1 MSKQRRT
8 FSAEFKREAA
18 ALVLDQGY
26 SHIDACR
33 SLGVVD
39 SALRRWVKQLE
50 AERQGV
56 TPKSKALTP
65 EQQKIQELEARI
77 NRLEREKA
85 IFKKGYRSLDVGR
98 TRSYALIDQ
107 LSEQESVEVV
117 CSAFDVA
124 RSCYYVHRLRRR
136 RVDAR
141 RVALRSQVNQLFSQ
155 SRGSAGSRSILGMLR
170 EEGVTIGR
178 FRVRRLMRELGLVSK
193 QPGSHAYKQATVER
207 PDIPN
212 RLNREFATEHPN
224 QVWCGDITYVWA
236 QGRWHYLAAVLDLHT
251 RRVIGWA
258 FSAKPD
264 AELVIKA
271 LDMAYEQRG
280 KPQQVLFHS
289 DRSAKPDAELVIKA
303 LDMAYE
309 QRGKPQQVLFHSD
322 QGSQYA
328 SRLFRQRLWRY
339 RMQQSMSRRGNCW
352 DNSPMERLFRSLKS
366 EWVPSTGYLTAQEAQ
381 RDISHYLMH
390 RYNWIRPHQFND
402 GLPPAVAEE
411 KLNPLSGMG

>member
-39 SALRRWVKQLE
+39 STLRRWVKQLE

-236 QGRWHYLAAVLDLHT
+236 QGRWHYLAAVLDLL
-251 RRVIGWA
+251 IGWA

-280 KPQQVLFHS
+280 
-289 DRSAKPDAELVIKA
+289 R
-303 LDMAYE
+303 
-309 QRGKPQQVLFHSD
+309 PQQVLFHSD

>member
-85 IFKKGYRSLDVGR
+85 FIKKGYRSLDVGR

-289 DRSAKPDAELVIKA
+289 D
-303 LDMAYE
+303 
-309 QRGKPQQVLFHSD
+309 

-352 DNSPMERLFRSLKS
+352 DNSAMERLFRSLKS

>member
-85 IFKKGYRSLDVGR
+85 IFKKGYSSLDVGR
-98 TRSYALIDQ
+98 TRSHALIDQ

-289 DRSAKPDAELVIKA
+289 D
-303 LDMAYE
+303 
-309 QRGKPQQVLFHSD
+309 

>member
-26 SHIDACR
+26 SYIDACR

-107 LSEQESVEVV
+107 LIEQESVEVV

-155 SRGSAGSRSILGMLR
+155 SRDSAGSRSILGMLR

-212 RLNREFATEHPN
+212 RLNREFATAHPN

-280 KPQQVLFHS
+280 
-289 DRSAKPDAELVIKA
+289 R
-303 LDMAYE
+303 
-309 QRGKPQQVLFHSD
+309 PQQVLFHSD

>member
-193 QPGSHAYKQATVER
+193 QPGSHAYKQAMVER

-280 KPQQVLFHS
+280 
-289 DRSAKPDAELVIKA
+289 R
-303 LDMAYE
+303 
-309 QRGKPQQVLFHSD
+309 PQQVLFHSD

>member
-1 MSKQRRT
+1 M
-8 FSAEFKREAA
+8 
-18 ALVLDQGY
+18 
-26 SHIDACR
+26 
-33 SLGVVD
+33 
-39 SALRRWVKQLE
+39 
-50 AERQGV
+50 
-56 TPKSKALTP
+56 
-65 EQQKIQELEARI
+65 
-77 NRLEREKA
+77 
-85 IFKKGYRSLDVGR
+85 
-98 TRSYALIDQ
+98 
-107 LSEQESVEVV
+107 V

-236 QGRWHYLAAVLDLHT
+236 QGRWPYLAAVLDLHT

-258 FSAKPD
+258 F
-264 AELVIKA
+264 
-271 LDMAYEQRG
+271 
-280 KPQQVLFHS
+280 
-289 DRSAKPDAELVIKA
+289 SAKPDAELVIKA

>member
-39 SALRRWVKQLE
+39 SALRRWVKQLQ

-77 NRLEREKA
+77 DRLEREKA

-98 TRSYALIDQ
+98 TRPYALIDQ

-193 QPGSHAYKQATVER
+193 QSGSHAYKQATVER

-258 FSAKPD
+258 F
-264 AELVIKA
+264 
-271 LDMAYEQRG
+271 
-280 KPQQVLFHS
+280 
-289 DRSAKPDAELVIKA
+289 SAKPDAELVIKA

>member
-26 SHIDACR
+26 SHIEACR

-39 SALRRWVKQLE
+39 SALRRWVKQLQD
-50 AERQGV
+50 ERQGV

-107 LSEQESVEVV
+107 LSEQEPVEVV

-124 RSCYYVHRLRRR
+124 RSCYYAHRLRRR

-141 RVALRSQVNQLFSQ
+141 RVALRSRVNELFSQ

-170 EEGVTIGR
+170 EDGVTIGR

-212 RLNREFATEHPN
+212 RLNRDFAVQRPN

-251 RRVIGWA
+251 RRVVGWA
-258 FSAKPD
+258 F
-264 AELVIKA
+264 
-271 LDMAYEQRG
+271 
-280 KPQQVLFHS
+280 
-289 DRSAKPDAELVIKA
+289 SAKPDAELVIKA

-352 DNSPMERLFRSLKS
+352 DNSPMERIFRSLKS
-366 EWVPSTGYLTAQEAQ
+366 EWIPQAGYLTAQEAQ

-390 RYNWIRPHQFND
+390 HYNWIRPHQFNG

>member
-289 DRSAKPDAELVIKA
+289 D
-303 LDMAYE
+303 
-309 QRGKPQQVLFHSD
+309 

-339 RMQQSMSRRGNCW
+339 LMQQSMSRRGNCW

>member
-85 IFKKGYRSLDVGR
+85 FIKKGYRSLDVGR

-251 RRVIGWA
+251 RRVTGWA

-271 LDMAYEQRG
+271 LDMAY
-280 KPQQVLFHS
+280 K
-289 DRSAKPDAELVIKA
+289 
-303 LDMAYE
+303 

>member
-26 SHIDACR
+26 SYIDACR

-85 IFKKGYRSLDVGR
+85 FIKKGYRSLDVGR

-289 DRSAKPDAELVIKA
+289 D
-303 LDMAYE
+303 
-309 QRGKPQQVLFHSD
+309 

>member
-39 SALRRWVKQLE
+39 STLRRWVKQLE

-85 IFKKGYRSLDVGR
+85 ILKKLYRSLDVGR

-236 QGRWHYLAAVLDLHT
+236 QGRWHYLAAVLDLHI

-258 FSAKPD
+258 F
-264 AELVIKA
+264 
-271 LDMAYEQRG
+271 
-280 KPQQVLFHS
+280 
-289 DRSAKPDAELVIKA
+289 SAKPDAELVIKA

>member
-193 QPGSHAYKQATVER
+193 QPGSHAYKQAMVER

-289 DRSAKPDAELVIKA
+289 D
-303 LDMAYE
+303 
-309 QRGKPQQVLFHSD
+309 

-352 DNSPMERLFRSLKS
+352 DNSAMERLFRSLKS

-402 GLPPAVAEE
+402 GLPPA
-411 KLNPLSGMG
+411 

>member
-289 DRSAKPDAELVIKA
+289 D
-303 LDMAYE
+303 
-309 QRGKPQQVLFHSD
+309 

-411 KLNPLSGMG
+411 KLNPLSGMGLPLHLSRGLGR

>member
-1 MSKQRRT
+1 ES
-8 FSAEFKREAA
+8 
-18 ALVLDQGY
+18 D
-26 SHIDACR
+26 I
-33 SLGVVD
+33 
-39 SALRRWVKQLE
+39 
-50 AERQGV
+50 
-56 TPKSKALTP
+56 
-65 EQQKIQELEARI
+65 
-77 NRLEREKA
+77 
-85 IFKKGYRSLDVGR
+85 KKGYRSLDVGR

-193 QPGSHAYKQATVER
+193 QPGSHACKQATVER

-258 FSAKPD
+258 F
-264 AELVIKA
+264 
-271 LDMAYEQRG
+271 
-280 KPQQVLFHS
+280 
-289 DRSAKPDAELVIKA
+289 SAKPDAELVIKA

>member
-1 MSKQRRT
+1 MS
-8 FSAEFKREAA
+8 SKRSRSWKPGST
-18 ALVLDQGY
+18 VLDQGY

-271 LDMAYEQRG
+271 LDMTYEQRG
-280 KPQQVLFHS
+280 
-289 DRSAKPDAELVIKA
+289 R
-303 LDMAYE
+303 
-309 QRGKPQQVLFHSD
+309 PQQVLFHSD

>member
-18 ALVLDQGY
+18 ALMLDQGY

-85 IFKKGYRSLDVGR
+85 FIKKGYRSLDVGR

-212 RLNREFATEHPN
+212 RQNREFATEHPN

-258 FSAKPD
+258 F
-264 AELVIKA
+264 
-271 LDMAYEQRG
+271 
-280 KPQQVLFHS
+280 
-289 DRSAKPDAELVIKA
+289 SAKPDAELVIKA

>member
-85 IFKKGYRSLDVGR
+85 ILKKATALLMSDEL
-98 TRSYALIDQ
+98 RSYALIDQ

-280 KPQQVLFHS
+280 
-289 DRSAKPDAELVIKA
+289 R
-303 LDMAYE
+303 
-309 QRGKPQQVLFHSD
+309 PQQVLFHSD

>member
-39 SALRRWVKQLE
+39 SVLRRWVKQLE

-280 KPQQVLFHS
+280 KQ
-289 DRSAKPDAELVIKA
+289 
-303 LDMAYE
+303 
-309 QRGKPQQVLFHSD
+309 QQVLFHSD

-352 DNSPMERLFRSLKS
+352 DNSPMERLFRSLKL

>member
-280 KPQQVLFHS
+280 
-289 DRSAKPDAELVIKA
+289 R
-303 LDMAYE
+303 
-309 QRGKPQQVLFHSD
+309 PQQVLFHSD

-366 EWVPSTGYLTAQEAQ
+366 EWVPSTAYLTAQEAQ

>member
-56 TPKSKALTP
+56 TSKSKALTP

-77 NRLEREKA
+77 NRLERENA
-85 IFKKGYRSLDVGR
+85 IFKKGYSSLDVGR

-155 SRGSAGSRSILGMLR
+155 SQGSAGSRSILGMLR

-193 QPGSHAYKQATVER
+193 QPGSHAYRQAMVER

-258 FSAKPD
+258 F
-264 AELVIKA
+264 
-271 LDMAYEQRG
+271 
-280 KPQQVLFHS
+280 
-289 DRSAKPDAELVIKA
+289 SAKPDAELVIKA

>member
-18 ALVLDQGY
+18 ALMLDQGY

-264 AELVIKA
+264 AELMIKA

-289 DRSAKPDAELVIKA
+289 E
-303 LDMAYE
+303 
-309 QRGKPQQVLFHSD
+309 